1 MMTSS
6 RSRHRF
12 RTRPLALFLAAL
24 ASLLVPARL
33 RGEVAELTADAIV
46 DNMLAANLRRAQAL
60 RAYTGSR
67 TYTLDYRGFPGGRH
81 AEMRVQAT
89 YTSPASKEFTIV
101 SQTGSGML
109 QKRVLERLLDS
120 EREALQASNRRR
132 NELTPE
138 NYRFEL
144 AGAETTPAGD
154 CYVLNVTPRKKSK
167 FLCRGKVWIDAAEF
181 AVARIEAEPAA
192 NPSFWISRT
201 RIRHDYVKI
210 GEFWLPA
217 HNQSVTNVRL
227 GGKATLTI
235 DYSDYTINPE
245 TMAAGAK

>member
-1 MMTSS
+1 MTTASPT
-6 RSRHRF
+6 RQRF
-12 RTRPLALFLAAL
+12 RALSLLLAGLAAL
-24 ASLLVPARL
+24 LNPPYL
-33 RGEVAELTADAIV
+33 RSEPQQLSAEAIV
-46 DNMLAANLRRAQAL
+46 EKMLAANLRRDQTL

-67 TYTLDYRGFPGGRH
+67 TYTVDYRGFPGGRH
-81 AEMRVQAT
+81 AEMTVQAA
-89 YTSPASKEFTIV
+89 YTSSAGKEFTIV

-120 EREALQASNRRR
+120 EREALQEPNRRR
-132 NELTPE
+132 NDLSPE
-138 NYRFEL
+138 NYSFEL
-144 AGAETTPAGD
+144 AGLESTPAGD
-154 CYVLNVTPRKKSK
+154 SYILSVTPKKKSK
-167 FLCRGKVWIDAAEF
+167 FLYRGKVWIDAADF

-227 GGKATLTI
+227 GGNAVLTI
-235 DYSDYTINPE
+235 DYTNYKINEESP
-245 TMAAGAK
+245 AAGAH